1 MNTSVAFLLA
11 GSFCEFVFIA
21 VPRRWT
27 LTKVGFM
34 VWKRWGDGRGDWDM
48 YNKFGKIL
56 YVATIL
62 GMGIG
67 MVSLCVLIAL
77 PVFSWLPMRRVTLV
91 CTCGVALCA

>member
-1 MNTSVAFLLA
+1 MQKCCAFDLIVNTSVAFLLA

-77 PVFSWLPMRRVTLV
+77 QKMKLF
-91 CTCGVALCA
+91 GVGCKM